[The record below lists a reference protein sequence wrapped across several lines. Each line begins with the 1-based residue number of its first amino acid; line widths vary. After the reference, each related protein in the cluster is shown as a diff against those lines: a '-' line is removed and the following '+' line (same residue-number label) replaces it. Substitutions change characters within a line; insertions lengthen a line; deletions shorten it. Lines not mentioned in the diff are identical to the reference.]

1 MELYDEY
8 EHKKAELQYNHEQ
21 EMSNLKEKYTNEES
35 DLKKSLSV
43 NMKNL
48 KNEKSIIVEKEML
61 STPKQSQLILT
72 FLILIILHL
81 RNTKINEAF
90 LK

>member
-1 MELYDEY
+1 MELYNEY

-48 KNEKSIIVEKEML
+48 KNEKSIIVEKRDALNSKTITANFNFSDFDNIASEEY
-61 STPKQSQLILT
+61 K
-72 FLILIILHL
+72 
-81 RNTKINEAF
+81 NK
-90 LK
+90 